1 MPPPA
6 SADDTKAPFYL
17 AVRGLPPQIK
27 HHARGSSSNS
37 DAAGPAGDGGPPGAK
52 TYTRGQRIFAACLYG
67 ATSIAIMLVNK
78 VVLTRWNFP
87 SSNVLAL
94 SQFTCTLGILYAAKL
109 AGYVSFPDA
118 SVAQARKVMPLPLI
132 FLLNVLCGLGGT
144 KAVSIP
150 MFSVL
155 RRFNLVFTMT
165 LEFLLFGTV
174 ATREVKGTVA
184 LMMLGAFIAASN
196 DLAFSAHGY
205 TLIMLNNV
213 FTSSNGVLLKAKL
226 SDAKS
231 GLGTFGLMFYNTLCS
246 WPLLLGFVLAFR
258 ADEWRAVLAFEH
270 WRAPSFWVLFLA
282 SSVLGC
288 ALNYSIYYCTRV
300 TSALTVVVVGCTKNV
315 ATTYIGFLLSP
326 DYVFSWNNFAGI
338 NVSMVGALYYSW
350 LKFSKK
356 QARKPLLPGG
366 GGGGSGAGGDVG
378 VGAGAGGGEMAV
390 RLEAI
395 AAAQKGHEQGS
406 YQQGKNN
413 PFPNL

>member
-1 MPPPA
+1 MPADEKPP
-6 SADDTKAPFYL
+6 PFYL
-17 AVRGLPPQIK
+17 AVRGLPSQQQQQQQIQ
-27 HHARGSSSNS
+27 HHARRNDGT
-37 DAAGPAGDGGPPGAK
+37 AGPEGDGGPAV
-52 TYTRGQRIFAACLYG
+52 YTRGQRIFAALLYG

-94 SQFTCTLGILYAAKL
+94 SQFSSTLALLWGAKV
-109 AGYVSFPDA
+109 AGWITFPDA
-118 SVAQARKVMPLPLI
+118 SVAQARKVMPLPVI

-155 RRFNLVFTMT
+155 RRFNLVFTMS

-184 LMMLGAFIAASN
+184 LMMLGAFVAASN

-213 FTSSNGVLLKAKL
+213 FTSGGGVLLKAKL
-226 SDAKS
+226 NDVKS

-246 WPLLLGFVLAFR
+246 WPLLLGFVLVFR
-258 ADEWRAVLAFEH
+258 VDEWRATLAFEH
-270 WRAPSFWVLFLA
+270 WRDAGFWTLFLA

-326 DYVFSWNNFAGI
+326 DYVFSWRNFLGI

-356 QARKPLLPGG
+356 NQQLK
-366 GGGGSGAGGDVG
+366 GGGGSPRSGGGD
-378 VGAGAGGGEMAV
+378 ASMAA

-395 AAAQKGHEQGS
+395 AAAG
-406 YQQGKNN
+406 GKAGGDNAV
-413 PFPNL
+413 